1 MSEVIT
7 MKLVTRKK
15 VRLEAVVET
24 VSAPAPKEKKHKKE
38 HVNTLPPDEYKDL
51 LEPVEIPLNDSGKLV
66 ISVKRGGE
74 FGLPTVD
81 IRFFATTEVYTGFTK
96 KGVNIYLNKLP
107 ELKSALCDI
116 IEDCDKENLFEEFKD

>member
-1 MSEVIT
+1 

-24 VSAPAPKEKKHKKE
+24 VPEPKEKKHKKE
-38 HVNTLPPDEYKDL
+38 HTNTLPPDEYKDL

-74 FGLPTVD
+74 FGLPKVD
-81 IRFFATTEVYTGFTK
+81 IRLFATTEVFTGFTK
-96 KGVNIYLNKLP
+96 AGVNIYLNKLP